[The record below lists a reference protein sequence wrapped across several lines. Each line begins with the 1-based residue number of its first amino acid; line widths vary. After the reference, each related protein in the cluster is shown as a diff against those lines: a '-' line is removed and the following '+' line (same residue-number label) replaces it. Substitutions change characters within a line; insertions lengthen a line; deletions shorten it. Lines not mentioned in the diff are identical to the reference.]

1 LEFQEELEGIKCILF
16 NESGK
21 SSLLKCLLRLV
32 EIQHGDI
39 LIDHKTISNIKLSEL
54 RLRISIIPQDPILFN
69 GTLRENLD
77 PLSQYSD
84 SEIMKYLKIVKM
96 DEFLELRNENLEMT
110 ISNGN
115 DDELTLGGHNFSLG
129 QRQLL
134 CLVRSMLKKS
144 KILIMDEAT
153 SSVDNETD
161 EIIQKTIREHFKDCT
176 ILVVAHRINTI
187 LDCDKILI
195 MEKGKMVE
203 FDSPE
208 ELLKNKKSTFF
219 SLVQH
224 SK

>member
-1 LEFQEELEGIKCILF
+1 
-16 NESGK
+16 
-21 SSLLKCLLRLV
+21 
-32 EIQHGDI
+32 
-39 LIDHKTISNIKLSEL
+39 
-54 RLRISIIPQDPILFN
+54 
-69 GTLRENLD
+69 
-77 PLSQYSD
+77 
-84 SEIMKYLKIVKM
+84 
-96 DEFLELRNENLEMT
+96 
-110 ISNGN
+110 
-115 DDELTLGGHNFSLG
+115 
-129 QRQLL
+129 
-134 CLVRSMLKKS
+134 MLKKS

-161 EIIQKTIREHFKDCT
+161 KIIQKTIREHFNDCT

-195 MEKGKMVE
+195 MEKGKIIE